1 MEKMPKSSVLNA
13 GMKIYPY
20 TMMRLTQLG
29 ATFRSMEVPG
39 CVLAVSRS
47 DVYFYLLEVMLS
59 EIEDFGLTETSYAV
73 VRILQTFSVIKAG
86 PFERPQAQ
94 EWLAYSSHSRQGI
107 KRVAKERQKM
117 TLVMSAKDGCP
128 VQFER

>member
-1 MEKMPKSSVLNA
+1 
-13 GMKIYPY
+13 
-20 TMMRLTQLG
+20 
-29 ATFRSMEVPG
+29 
-39 CVLAVSRS
+39 
-47 DVYFYLLEVMLS
+47 MLS

-94 EWLAYSSHSRQGI
+94 EWLAYSSHSRQGL

-128 VQFER
+128 VHFER